1 MALKTYNPTSAGQR
15 HKVMVDRSHLW
26 KGKPVKTLTEGL
38 TKSGGRGNSGRITNR
53 AIVPHE
59 VPECRSILHRPCMQV
74 PVGVER
80 PARPACRLGRK
91 GGEPGVRPA

>member
-38 TKSGGRGNSGRITNR
+38 IKSGGRGN
-53 AIVPHE
+53 
-59 VPECRSILHRPCMQV
+59 
-74 PVGVER
+74 
-80 PARPACRLGRK
+80 
-91 GGEPGVRPA
+91 